1 MPDSRKTPA
10 GNSGLTI
17 VVPWE
22 RMRDLSQNSGSP
34 IWKAGAIKRLR
45 AFAWKAVRAE
55 LAGRTKKVTRVT
67 YAFWVPDN
75 RKRDEVN
82 MLQNCKP
89 IIDGAIDAGLAKDDS
104 WQVLRM
110 AEVPTIGID
119 RERPR
124 VEVTFF
130 GDDDANQAQS
140 AGSSKGMGKRRGG
153 GAIKGTEGSP
163 PKRPADGRR
172 KRGDSAGDR
181 P

>member
-1 MPDSRKTPA
+1 MAPRSSLRD
-10 GNSGLTI
+10 GLTI

-45 AFAWKAVRAE
+45 AFAWRAARAE
-55 LAGRTKKVTRVT
+55 LAGRTKNVTRVA

-89 IIDGAIDAGLAKDDS
+89 IIDGAIDAGLAQDDS

-130 GDDDANQAQS
+130 GDDDANQIQS
-140 AGSSKGMGKRRGG
+140 AGSSKGLGQRRGG
-153 GAIKGTEGSP
+153 GASKGAE
-163 PKRPADGRR
+163 
-172 KRGDSAGDR
+172 
-181 P
+181 

>member
-1 MPDSRKTPA
+1 MEGVVVKDD
-10 GNSGLTI
+10 GLTI

-45 AFAWKAVRAE
+45 AFAWRLVRAE
-55 LAGRTKKVTRVT
+55 LAGRTKKVSRVT

-104 WQVLRM
+104 WQALRM

-130 GDDDANQAQS
+130 GDEDEDQTKS
-140 AGSSKGMGKRRGG
+140 AGSSKGVGKRRASGPGKRAEGG
-153 GAIKGTEGSP
+153 PA
-163 PKRPADGRR
+163 KRPADGRR
-172 KRGDSAGDR
+172 KRGDTPGDR
-181 P
+181 S

>member
-1 MPDSRKTPA
+1 MEGVVVKDD
-10 GNSGLTI
+10 GLTI

-45 AFAWKAVRAE
+45 AFAWRLVRSE
-55 LAGRTKKVTRVT
+55 LAGRTKTISRVT

-75 RKRDEVN
+75 RQRDEVN

-89 IIDGAIDAGLAKDDS
+89 IIDGAIDAGLAKNDS

-119 RERPR
+119 RENPR

-130 GDDDANQAQS
+130 GDEDEDQTKS
-140 AGSSKGMGKRRGG
+140 AGSSKGVGKRRASCPGKR
-153 GAIKGTEGSP
+153 AEGSP
-163 PKRPADGRR
+163 AKRPANGRR
-172 KRGDSAGDR
+172 KRGESPGD
-181 P
+181 